1 MVDLD
6 DYRKTV
12 SEDTWRVWNDIAAEF
27 KKKDLKV
34 TYFNSTPQG
43 GGGKTECEKSGV

>member
-12 SEDTWRVWNDIAAEF
+12 SEDTWRVWNDISGEF
-27 KKKDLKV
+27 KKKNLKI

-43 GGGKTECEKSGV
+43 GGGKKMKKSGV